1 MLTILVVDDEKLERK
16 GIRFLLN
23 RRSEEMEILEAA
35 NGKAACE
42 ILQHRTVDIMLTD
55 IKMPFMDGIELVSVA
70 HKLQPDLQMVIF
82 SGYGEFEYAKKAMA
96 SGVSNYVLKPVD
108 PAEFENTL
116 NLLVEKITERRN
128 EAQRSQWN
136 QDSLENYFLF
146 RYLCQGNAD
155 LLNKISGKINIDR
168 WDQIRGLFLIESED
182 NFFEES
188 EEVFIQK
195 LTEYSKQKLSF
206 LNLAQNQ
213 ELCVLFG
220 VCEQKVFATDLAEWM
235 NHTFGNR
242 FYVAVG
248 QPVTDRSE
256 LPDRFQML
264 ESLIENKFY
273 QKETRVFL
281 PDHVSEDTGS
291 EQFLDETISRMIEN
305 IRLDDMT
312 HLWEHFHLLKNG
324 MGDLGSYS
332 QIYTRFLFSNLVKEF
347 FTHQHQDRK
356 KLETAVQKV
365 YEMQSVQEVI
375 SLVET
380 LIQNMEERLAASK
393 DGARNEVAQAKSYIY
408 EHYSEDISVEKLSE
422 LVYLSPGYFSYIF
435 KKETGDTVSRFI
447 RNYRM
452 ELEELTEEIQSMD
465 EMNIQAT
472 VHSNRE
478 DEMGILI
485 NSYNHMMQRIQELIR
500 ENYETQI
507 ARKEFEMKALQAQIN
522 PHFLYN
528 SLSMINWKAIEAGEE
543 EISQVTLALS
553 AFYRTTLN
561 KGRTWISL
569 RLALQNIQ
577 AYVQL
582 QLWMHDNDFNVHYDV
597 DEKLLDY
604 ELPSLIFQPFVENA
618 LEHGLDIK
626 EDPNHQIWFRIW
638 EDPQT
643 DLIYVSIRD
652 NGVGMDTD
660 TLAHVLEYH
669 ATGYG
674 VKNVNDRM
682 KLSFG
687 EAYTIQIKSE
697 QGKGTEVL
705 LHFPKVQKGESNES

>member
-82 SGYGEFEYAKKAMA
+82 SGYGEFAYAKKAMA

-168 WDQIRGLFLIESED
+168 WNQIRGLFLIESED

-256 LPDRFQML
+256 LPDCFQML
-264 ESLIENKFY
+264 ESL
-273 QKETRVFL
+273 
-281 PDHVSEDTGS
+281 
-291 EQFLDETISRMIEN
+291 IEN

-332 QIYTRFLFSNLVKEF
+332 QIYTRFLFSNLVREF

-452 ELEELTEEIQSMD
+452 E
-465 EMNIQAT
+465 QA
-472 VHSNRE
+472 
-478 DEMGILI
+478 
-485 NSYNHMMQRIQELIR
+485 
-500 ENYETQI
+500 
-507 ARKEFEMKALQAQIN
+507 K
-522 PHFLYN
+522 
-528 SLSMINWKAIEAGEE
+528 
-543 EISQVTLALS
+543 
-553 AFYRTTLN
+553 
-561 KGRTWISL
+561 
-569 RLALQNIQ
+569 
-577 AYVQL
+577 
-582 QLWMHDNDFNVHYDV
+582 
-597 DEKLLDY
+597 KLLSDT
-604 ELPSLIFQPFVENA
+604 SMKIVQ
-618 LEHGLDIK
+618 ICK
-626 EDPNHQIWFRIW
+626 ETGFSNVSYFCKNFR
-638 EDPQT
+638 EYCGCSPEQYRKGGMTDEQT
-643 DLIYVSIRD
+643 E
-652 NGVGMDTD
+652 T
-660 TLAHVLEYH
+660 VL
-669 ATGYG
+669 
-674 VKNVNDRM
+674 
-682 KLSFG
+682 S
-687 EAYTIQIKSE
+687 
-697 QGKGTEVL
+697 
-705 LHFPKVQKGESNES
+705 

>member
-42 ILQHRTVDIMLTD
+42 ILQHRAVDIMLTD

-70 HKLQPDLQMVIF
+70 HKLQPNLEMVIF

-116 NLLVEKITERRN
+116 NFLVERITERRN

-146 RYLCQGNAD
+146 RYLCQGNDD

-168 WDQIRGLFLIESED
+168 WDQIRGLLLIESED

-291 EQFLDETISRMIEN
+291 EQFLDETISRMMEN
-305 IRLDDMT
+305 IRMDDMT
-312 HLWEHFHLLKNG
+312 HLWEHFRILKNG
-324 MGDLGSYS
+324 MGDLSSYS

-347 FTHQHQDRK
+347 FTHQHQERK

-380 LIQNMEERLAASK
+380 LIQNMEERLAANN

-452 ELEELTEEIQSMD
+452 E
-465 EMNIQAT
+465 QA
-472 VHSNRE
+472 
-478 DEMGILI
+478 
-485 NSYNHMMQRIQELIR
+485 
-500 ENYETQI
+500 
-507 ARKEFEMKALQAQIN
+507 K
-522 PHFLYN
+522 
-528 SLSMINWKAIEAGEE
+528 
-543 EISQVTLALS
+543 
-553 AFYRTTLN
+553 
-561 KGRTWISL
+561 
-569 RLALQNIQ
+569 
-577 AYVQL
+577 
-582 QLWMHDNDFNVHYDV
+582 
-597 DEKLLDY
+597 KLLSDT
-604 ELPSLIFQPFVENA
+604 SMKIVQ
-618 LEHGLDIK
+618 ICK
-626 EDPNHQIWFRIW
+626 ETGFSNVSYFCKNFR
-638 EDPQT
+638 EYCGCSPEQYRKGGMTDAQT
-643 DLIYVSIRD
+643 Q
-652 NGVGMDTD
+652 T
-660 TLAHVLEYH
+660 VL
-669 ATGYG
+669 
-674 VKNVNDRM
+674 
-682 KLSFG
+682 S
-687 EAYTIQIKSE
+687 
-697 QGKGTEVL
+697 
-705 LHFPKVQKGESNES
+705 